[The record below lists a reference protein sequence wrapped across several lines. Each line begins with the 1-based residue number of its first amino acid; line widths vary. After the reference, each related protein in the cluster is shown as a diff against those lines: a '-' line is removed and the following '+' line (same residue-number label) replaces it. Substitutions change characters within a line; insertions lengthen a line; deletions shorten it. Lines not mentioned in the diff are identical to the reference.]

1 MSIDSKFGRYC
12 DECGD
17 TISKAHRI
25 YLQRDYCTKC
35 YVRIFV
41 PKSCSTCGKSTRVHR
56 LETTP
61 PVCRQCTNQGRVCI
75 RCEKMFTKAGL
86 ISDGKPVCPSC
97 VPFFRTPNPCGACG
111 KMSTRLSAMPSLG
124 INDKVCDSCR
134 YKVTHRTC
142 SVCRRYRKVAGNTD
156 AGASYCIAC
165 VPGSESAHN
174 CPQCGVRI
182 PGNGNGKCIGCLNSI
197 RLEKEAMLLASSL
210 SHDWAK
216 SLCIG
221 FANWLWQRHKQAP
234 NLCAKY
240 RTNHLIIQ
248 QLDATFVE
256 VADISSKALLSNFG
270 TAAIRRHLLLFKYLQ
285 EALGFHISQQ
295 EKSDA
300 SDAQRIHQNLLDN
313 RSQPWASI
321 LIGYV
326 SWLEDQKVLLR
337 TRRLYLSTV
346 VSFCQAVKIK
356 TAFWDEKN
364 AYKFLRT
371 NPGCEANTSKF
382 VTYCRDVLGWRV
394 AMPRVNH
401 GKTVAKPPRTV
412 SRLKLLLARVK
423 ENGIEQT
430 DQNTLRS
437 ILAISLGIKSSALKE
452 IDGSSFMRINTSL
465 FLRVGDESIKI
476 PDSLDQISE
485 AYMKSL
491 SHKDPRASSLD
502 EHETSSN

>member
-35 YVRIFV
+35 YVRMFV

-61 PVCRQCTNQGRVCI
+61 PVCRQCTNQGRVCS
-75 RCEKMFTKAGL
+75 RCEKTFTKAGL

-156 AGASYCIAC
+156 AGAPYCIAC
-165 VPGSESAHN
+165 APGSESAHN

-197 RLEKEAMLLASSL
+197 RLEKEAILLASSL

-234 NLCAKY
+234 NLCARY
-240 RTNHLIIQ
+240 RANHLIVQ

-256 VADISSKALLSNFG
+256 VADVSSKALLSNFG
-270 TAAIRRHLLLFKYLQ
+270 TATIRRHLLLFQYLQ

-313 RSQPWASI
+313 RNEPWASI
-321 LIGYV
+321 LKGYV
-326 SWLEDQKVLLR
+326 GWLEDQNVSLR
-337 TRRLYLSTV
+337 TRRLYLSTAA
-346 VSFCQAVKIK
+346 SFCRAVKLK
-356 TAFWDEKN
+356 PPSWNDKSAH
-364 AYKFLRT
+364 KFLQT
-371 NPGCEANTSKF
+371 NPGCVANTSKF
-382 VTYCRDVLGWRV
+382 VTYCKNVLGWS
-394 AMPRVNH
+394 AEMPKVSHNRSS
-401 GKTVAKPPRTV
+401 AKLPKTV
-412 SRLKLLLARVK
+412 SRLKLLLAQVK
-423 ENGIEQT
+423 ESGLERS
-430 DQNTLRS
+430 DQNTLCS
-437 ILAISLGIKSSALKE
+437 ILAISLGIKSSLLKN
-452 IDGSSFMRINTSL
+452 IHSSSFIQIDDAL
-465 FLRVGDESIKI
+465 FLRVENESIKL
-476 PDSLDQISE
+476 PETLISIAQ
-485 AYMKSL
+485 AYVDLRNS
-491 SHKDPRASSLD
+491 
-502 EHETSSN
+502 